1 MRVILYT
8 GKGGV
13 GKTSLAA
20 ATACELARRGQR
32 VLIMSTD
39 QAHSLGDSFDIK
51 LGKEPTKVMEH
62 LDAMEI
68 DAAYESEKCWGSMKG
83 YLKRL
88 LTANGGSDGI
98 EVEELLVFPGLEE
111 LFSMFRILEFHE
123 SGQYDV
129 MIVDCAPTGET
140 LSLLKYPEKLE
151 NIIHK
156 VLPAKRKA
164 VKVAGPVVQ
173 KVTKIPMPEDNVFD
187 DFEHLMDKMGRLQEF
202 MLDHK
207 QVSLRIVTT
216 PEQIVIREAKRNFTC
231 LYLYGY
237 NVDAIFVNR
246 IYPNKA
252 MEGYFNKWMEMQ
264 AKGLQEVKESF
275 SEVPKFYV
283 ELQKEELRTIPVL
296 QKVGKKIFADCN
308 PSEVLFEQEIYQV
321 VKSDDGI
328 MLKIYLP
335 FANKKELEL
344 SQNKGELILAVKNEV
359 RRFPLTNALL
369 GKDIQG
375 AKLEDGYL
383 KIQF

>member
-1 MRVILYT
+1 
-8 GKGGV
+8 
-13 GKTSLAA
+13 
-20 ATACELARRGQR
+20 
-32 VLIMSTD
+32 
-39 QAHSLGDSFDIK
+39 
-51 LGKEPTKVMEH
+51 
-62 LDAMEI
+62 
-68 DAAYESEKCWGSMKG
+68 
-83 YLKRL
+83 
-88 LTANGGSDGI
+88 
-98 EVEELLVFPGLEE
+98 
-111 LFSMFRILEFHE
+111 
-123 SGQYDV
+123 
-129 MIVDCAPTGET
+129 
-140 LSLLKYPEKLE
+140 
-151 NIIHK
+151 
-156 VLPAKRKA
+156 
-164 VKVAGPVVQ
+164 
-173 KVTKIPMPEDNVFD
+173 
-187 DFEHLMDKMGRLQEF
+187 
-202 MLDHK
+202 
-207 QVSLRIVTT
+207 
-216 PEQIVIREAKRNFTC
+216 
-231 LYLYGY
+231 
-237 NVDAIFVNR
+237 
-246 IYPNKA
+246 
-252 MEGYFNKWMEMQ
+252 MQ